1 MTATPPEGTSTT
13 ANGLNF
19 TSTGTSGAV
28 TPPAVAAVPTPPPVA
43 AAPAAPAVP
52 VAPATPV
59 DNGFPANTP
68 LTEMSGEQREAY
80 WKHYARQHE
89 ATAKARADYDVV
101 KAKADELDQYK
112 AANATEHE
120 KAVQAA
126 AAQARAEALK
136 ETTPRLVSAEF
147 RAATAGRLTPEQLAT
162 ALEPL
167 DMSKF
172 LDSAGNVDTAKVA
185 AHAAILAPA
194 PTIPFPDLGQGRREG
209 GVAPSVNAGKAL
221 FESQKKPAPTT

>member
-1 MTATPPEGTSTT
+1 
-13 ANGLNF
+13 
-19 TSTGTSGAV
+19 V
-28 TPPAVAAVPTPPPVA
+28 
-43 AAPAAPAVP
+43 
-52 VAPATPV
+52 V
-59 DNGFPANTP
+59 DNGFPVNTP
-68 LTEMSGEQREAY
+68 LEQMTTEQQVAY
-80 WKHYARQHE
+80 WKHYSRQHE

-120 KAVQAA
+120 KAVTAA
-126 AAQARAEALK
+126 AAQARAQALQ
-136 ETTPRLVSAEF
+136 ETTPRLVAAEF

-172 LDSAGNVDTAKVA
+172 LDSTGNVDTAKVA

-194 PTIPFPDLGQGRREG
+194 PAAAVFPNLGQGQRPS
-209 GVAPSVNAGKAL
+209 GVGPSVAAGKAM
-221 FESQKKPAPTT
+221 FEAQKKPAPTT